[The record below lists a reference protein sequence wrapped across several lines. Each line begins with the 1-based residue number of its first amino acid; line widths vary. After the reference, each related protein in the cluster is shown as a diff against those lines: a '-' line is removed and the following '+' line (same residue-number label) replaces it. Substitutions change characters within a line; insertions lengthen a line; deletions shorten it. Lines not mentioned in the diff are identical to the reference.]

1 MRSIV
6 LPIML
11 RAALPG
17 MGNLWQSVLKESAL
31 VSVVGLSELLTVGK
45 NAASETKQY
54 LGVLCFTALI
64 YLALTLVSG
73 LGFGAAEARME
84 RAYR

>member
-1 MRSIV
+1 
-6 LPIML
+6 
-11 RAALPG
+11 
-17 MGNLWQSVLKESAL
+17 
-31 VSVVGLSELLTVGK
+31 VVGFSELLSVGK

-64 YLALTLVSG
+64 YLALTLISG